1 MLKRANNWLSED
13 WALLGDVATKMR
25 LNMNA
30 ANLRLAPAAHDEAV
44 ILLYT
49 LYFIVMGVP
58 VFFKGDLEV
67 VRTFRQQL
75 AYNLLK
81 GNLPM

>member
-1 MLKRANNWLSED
+1 MLKQANNWLSED
-13 WALLGDVATKMR
+13 WALLGDVASKTR

-30 ANLRLAPAAHDEAV
+30 ANLRLEPAAHDEAV

-58 VFFKGDLEV
+58 VFFKCDLEV
-67 VRTFRQQL
+67 VRTFRQKL